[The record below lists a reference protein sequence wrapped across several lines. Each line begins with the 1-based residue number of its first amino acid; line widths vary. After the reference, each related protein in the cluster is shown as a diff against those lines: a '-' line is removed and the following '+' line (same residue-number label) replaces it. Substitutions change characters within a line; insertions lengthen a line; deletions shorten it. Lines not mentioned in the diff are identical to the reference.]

1 MMNWANELT
10 VGPWHLALTE
20 TLVFLLAGLT
30 LWLVIPANSVAA
42 AAAACSLLLSGVNQL
57 LASSFVDESF
67 SRGSSNVCK
76 LSDNPSSFAS
86 FVSPPR

>member
-20 TLVFLLAGLT
+20 TLVFLLAGLM
-30 LWLVIPANSVAA
+30 LWLVIPANSAA
-42 AAAACSLLLSGVNQL
+42 VAAACSLLLSRVNQL
-57 LASSFVDESF
+57 LASSFMDESF
-67 SRGSSNVCK
+67 SCGSSNVCK